1 MLLTIIAV
9 GRARDADEARIVA
22 RYLARMRPKP
32 ALIEIDG
39 RKSRDAIDEWHQIE
53 ARIPSGAARVLLDER
68 GRDLPSPKLAAR
80 LGQWRDDGRDIACL
94 IGGAYG
100 FPDAARQ
107 SADLILAFG
116 QATWPHM
123 LVRAMLSEQLYRAQ
137 EILGGKPY
145 HHG

>member
-1 MLLTIIAV
+1 MHLTIIAV

-22 RYLARMRPKP
+22 RYLARMRSKP
-32 ALIEIDG
+32 ELIEIHN
-39 RKSRDAIDEWHQIE
+39 RKSRNAADEWQQME
-53 ARIPSGAARVLLDER
+53 ARIPNGAARVFLDER
-68 GRDLPSPKLAAR
+68 GCDLPSPKFAAR

-123 LVRAMLSEQLYRAQ
+123 LVRAMLAEQLYRAQ
-137 EILGGKPY
+137 EILAGKPY

>member
-1 MLLTIIAV
+1 MHLTIIAV

-22 RYLARMRPKP
+22 RYLARMRSKP
-32 ALIEIDG
+32 ELIEIHN
-39 RKSRDAIDEWHQIE
+39 RKSRNAADEWQQME
-53 ARIPSGAARVLLDER
+53 ARIPNGAARVFLDER
-68 GRDLPSPKLAAR
+68 GCDLPSLKFAAR

-123 LVRAMLSEQLYRAQ
+123 LVRAMLAEQLYRAQ
-137 EILGGKPY
+137 EILAGKPY

>member
-1 MLLTIIAV
+1 MRLTIIAI
-9 GRARDADEARIVA
+9 GRARDSEEARIVS

-32 ALIEIDG
+32 DLIEIDG
-39 RKSRDAIDEWHQIE
+39 RKSRDALDEWRQIE
-53 ARIPSGAARVLLDER
+53 ARIPAGAARVLLDER
-68 GRDLPSPKLAAR
+68 GQDLPSAKLAAR
-80 LGQWRDDGRDIACL
+80 LGHWRDDGRPVACL

-123 LVRAMLSEQLYRAQ
+123 LVRAMLAEQLYRAQ
-137 EILGGKPY
+137 EILAGKPY

>member
-1 MLLTIIAV
+1 
-9 GRARDADEARIVA
+9 
-22 RYLARMRPKP
+22 MRPKP
-32 ALIEIDG
+32 ELIEIDT
-39 RKSRDAIDEWHQIE
+39 RKSRNAMNEWQQIE
-53 ARIPSGAARVLLDER
+53 ARIPNGAARVLLDER
-68 GRDLPSPKLAAR
+68 GSSLPSPKLAAR

-123 LVRAMLSEQLYRAQ
+123 LVRAMLAEQLYRVQ
-137 EILGGKPY
+137 EILAGKPY